1 MTIFAVYN
9 LARNNEFDYSKAQ
22 RELGYRTRPYEETL
36 QDEARWLV
44 AEGYIEGKGDRRPGQ
59 SDPKRRKDPADGKGY
74 PKTA

>member
-1 MTIFAVYN
+1 MTRFAVYN

-44 AEGYIEGKGDRRPGQ
+44 AEGYIEGKGDGQ
-59 SDPKRRKDPADGKGY
+59 PPL
-74 PKTA
+74 

>member
-1 MTIFAVYN
+1 MTRFAVYN
-9 LARNNEFDYSKAQ
+9 LARNNDFDYSKAQ
-22 RELGYRTRPYEETL
+22 RTRPYEETL
-36 QDEARWLV
+36 RDEARWLV